1 MLLWNGKHSTK
12 ISSYQIRTAQNISEP
27 VCHLLHLSFF
37 RILRKIF
44 PYGIIFHPGQIA
56 VIKRAL
62 VSENPLVF
70 LPVKQS
76 SMDSVIVQR
85 LLSKEF
91 KLPTIQVKESL
102 VNDSYLSW
110 LWNLFQ
116 NAYRYGR

>member
-1 MLLWNGKHSTK
+1 MQDNIEINTNITKHY
-12 ISSYQIRTAQNISEP
+12 IF
-27 VCHLLHLSFF
+27 LSF

-70 LPVKQS
+70 FPVKQS

-91 KLPTIQVKESL
+91 KLPTIQVKESFE
-102 VNDSYLSW
+102 NDCYLPW

-116 NAYRYGR
+116 NAFRYGKWQSKPWIKNLVIT

>member
-1 MLLWNGKHSTK
+1 MGGFLGGGVCGSLT
-12 ISSYQIRTAQNISEP
+12 ISEP

-102 VNDSYLSW
+102 VNDSYLSL